1 LTERLALLGDQ
12 MRTEQTL
19 LLRLAEQHVE
29 LKPVLQRLA
38 EGSGTSAFG
47 EEARSH
53 LRNIEVHLVRLTEE
67 LTQSRGDAVQEIR
80 AEIRLLARTLAVRNK
95 EPTPG

>member
-1 LTERLALLGDQ
+1 

-38 EGSGTSAFG
+38 EGGGASAFG

-95 EPTPG
+95 EPAPG